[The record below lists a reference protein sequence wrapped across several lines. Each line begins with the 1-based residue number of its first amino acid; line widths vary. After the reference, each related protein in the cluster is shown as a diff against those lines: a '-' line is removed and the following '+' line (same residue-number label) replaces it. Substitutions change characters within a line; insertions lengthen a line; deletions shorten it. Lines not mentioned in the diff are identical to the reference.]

1 MRTTLNI
8 DDEALAEV
16 RKYADERRIS
26 LGEAASS
33 LISRGAVSLPKFEM
47 KNGWVILKS
56 TPGAPPVTTESIAQ
70 AEEEYLEEE
79 YLRAFPARR

>member
-16 RKYADERRIS
+16 RKYAEQRSVS

-33 LISRGAVSLPKFEM
+33 LIFRGAGGLPTFRK
-47 KNGWVILKS
+47 KNGWVVFD
-56 TPGAPPVTTESIAQ
+56 TPPDASVLTNELLDAWETSDLQDELHNAITP
-70 AEEEYLEEE
+70 
-79 YLRAFPARR
+79 RR